1 MTRFTLSIASLFFA
15 AASAAAM
22 VPAVAAPLAAP
33 VAAPALNSPA
43 HPAALSL
50 KFSKAPLG
58 NVMRVFSARFGGMPL
73 TIEADA
79 TAPISGDFSSDD
91 VKTAVGEAARQAGLF
106 AIPLGPDPASGFR
119 LSRHAPPTPPPSA
132 QDSQAPLRAT
142 ESIPAPVPVFLP
154 TSALNSDGAERSRA
168 ELLRERAKLLEAAAK
183 LGE

>member
-15 AASAAAM
+15 PAAG
-22 VPAVAAPLAAP
+22 PAS
-33 VAAPALNSPA
+33 NSPA
-43 HPAALSL
+43 HPAALLL

-73 TIEADA
+73 TIEANA

-132 QDSQAPLRAT
+132 QDLPAPL
-142 ESIPAPVPVFLP
+142 PAAP
-154 TSALNSDGAERSRA
+154 
-168 ELLRERAKLLEAAAK
+168 K
-183 LGE
+183 